1 MGVWD
6 QSVFDPIFASVLLRT
21 GWTVSNQERLYGIGT
36 KLWRYRVVR
45 FSLRWSAE
53 VKSAVVAGLPAC
65 SVPLVGGELNR
76 IVAGQELKPQRS
88 RTQSAKREA
97 QSPKRLPPSAMRL
110 ALCALRFPP
119 SPGVCRLS
127 LGNSERVD
135 GAAIERV
142 VAEEI
147 FLEVIEPLDGHCR
160 RLCGAV
166 LVERRLAAEV

>member
-36 KLWRYRVVR
+36 RLWRYLVV
-45 FSLRWSAE
+45 
-53 VKSAVVAGLPAC
+53 KC
-65 SVPLVGGELNR
+65 SVRP
-76 IVAGQELKPQRS
+76 
-88 RTQSAKREA
+88 SAKRKA
-97 QSPKRLPPSAMRL
+97 PAASRL
-110 ALCALRFPP
+110 ALPALRLAPCAFRFPP

-127 LGNSERVD
+127 LGNTERVD

-166 LVERRLAAEV
+166 